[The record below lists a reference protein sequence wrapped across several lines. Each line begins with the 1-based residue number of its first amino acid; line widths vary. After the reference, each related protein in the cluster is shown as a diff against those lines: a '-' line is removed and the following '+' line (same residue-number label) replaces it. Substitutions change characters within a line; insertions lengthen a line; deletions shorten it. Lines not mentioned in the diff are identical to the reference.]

1 MDASDIEIPIYL
13 PYINGERAPLW
24 RPDVQAGFYGVTTQ
38 CKKSHMAL
46 AVMEGI
52 SFAERQVAELAETL
66 NKVRQPS
73 ILLGGHAGNDNRWE
87 KIRHRTLSRTIERF
101 EDVDTTTRG
110 SAMLAHAVITKNFA
124 LSSEALSFKPLVS
137 QPNSNDLMYSNKKF
151 NEFLAAQE
159 YAIDLANRK
168 RKSTDEK

>member
-1 MDASDIEIPIYL
+1 
-13 PYINGERAPLW
+13 
-24 RPDVQAGFYGVTTQ
+24 
-38 CKKSHMAL
+38 MAL

-52 SFAERQVAELAETL
+52 SFAERQVAELAEEL
-66 NKVRQPS
+66 NGVRQPS
-73 ILLGGHAGNDNRWE
+73 ILLGGHAGNDSRWE
-87 KIRHRTLSRTIERF
+87 KIRRRTLSRTIERF
-101 EDVDTTTRG
+101 EDIDTTTRG